1 MLDEA
6 DERLREGDID
16 EIFDAG
22 LHEFIG
28 GFIARNQ
35 AIAAQIQR
43 DYRFTE

>member
-1 MLDEA
+1 MSSKCRARWGSIE
-6 DERLREGDID
+6 
-16 EIFDAG
+16 EIFDNG

-28 GFIARNQ
+28 GFLARNQ